1 MSHRAWCWT
10 WNNPPTGEPDF
21 TLPLH
26 GKERYVVWQL
36 EKGDQGTPHFQGYI
50 EMVSPTR
57 LASMKDWLP
66 SAHFEPRRGTP
77 QQARD
82 YCMKEEGRLAGPWE
96 RGVFGGRQGKRSDLD
111 GAVET
116 LLEGGLAAVAEAHPT
131 TFVQFHKGLAALEKI
146 KKPRPSDKDFEPR
159 PWQSDIIGRLEGTPD
174 DRKIFWIWDSVGN
187 MGKSRLARYLVAEKS
202 AIVLSG
208 KIADMAYAY
217 YDQPIVI
224 FDISRTQ
231 AETADHLYSFAE
243 SLKNGI
249 IFSSKYESGQKV
261 FPTPHVLFFSN
272 MEWPEGKFSEDR
284 KLVINLNSVR
294 DVANLFRII

>member
-1 MSHRAWCWT
+1 MAHRAWCWT
-10 WNNPPTGEPDF
+10 LNNPAEGF

-36 EKGDQGTPHFQGYI
+36 EKGEQGTPHFQGYI

-77 QQARD
+77 AQARD

-131 TFVQFHKGLAALEKI
+131 TFVQFHKGLAALEKM
-146 KKPRPSDKDFEPR
+146 KRPKPSDAEFVAR
-159 PWQSDIIGRLEGTPD
+159 PWQQDILERTAGISDP
-174 DRKIFWIWDSVGN
+174 RKIFWIWDSVGN
-187 MGKSRLARYLVAEKS
+187 MGKSRLARHMVAEKG
-202 AIVLSG
+202 AILLSG
-208 KIADMAYAY
+208 RVSDMAYAY
-217 YDQPIVI
+217 DNHPIVI

-243 SLKNGI
+243 MLKNGI
-249 IFSSKYESGQKV
+249 LFSTKYESGQKV
-261 FPTPHVLFFSN
+261 FQPPHVLFFSN

-294 DVANLFRII
+294 DAANLFRI